1 MKVKLDLTKEY
12 GIVLEGGGAKGAYQ
26 IGAWKALREAGV
38 RIRGVA
44 GTSVG
49 ALNGAMICMGDLPRA
64 ERIWETISYSKV
76 MDVEEEFMESVIK
89 GDLKSANLS
98 AFIRDAVRVINGG
111 GLDVTPLRKL
121 IAECCDEE
129 TIRNSPID
137 LYVVTISLTDR
148 ELLNVNV
155 KETEPGMIADML
167 LASAYFPTFKQE
179 KLHGKTYIDGGGLD
193 SVPVDALLDNGYK
206 DIIVIRVY
214 GIGHEKEIEIPE
226 DVTVYT
232 VAPRQDLGKVLE
244 FDKKKSRRNMRLGYY
259 DTMRLIYG
267 LEGRHYYI
275 DAEEKRPEEY
285 FLQMMQDAEPMA
297 EILKSAY
304 LSENQRTMEWCRAM
318 PEVIFPA
325 VAKELGLTGAWTYR
339 ELYFRIMEQAAR
351 VLRISRFA
359 IYTEEELREKI
370 RKKRTED
377 ETLEEIDKRL
387 PPYLTALI
395 QYSNL

>member
-1 MKVKLDLTKEY
+1 MECKLDLTKEY

-26 IGAWKALREAGV
+26 IGAWRALQEAGV

-49 ALNGAMICMGDLPRA
+49 ALNGAMICMGDLARA
-64 ERIWETISYSKV
+64 EQIWENISYSKV
-76 MDVEEEFMESVIK
+76 IDIDESFMKGVIK
-89 GDLKSANLS
+89 GDLKEVNLS

-111 GLDVTPLRKL
+111 GLDVTPLRNL

-129 TIRNSPID
+129 TIRHSPVD

-148 ELLNVNV
+148 ALLNVNV
-155 KETEPGMIADML
+155 KETEEGMIPDML

-193 SVPVDALLDNGYK
+193 SVPIDALLENGYK

-214 GIGHEKEIEIPE
+214 GIGHEKEIRIPE
-226 DVTVYT
+226 DVNVYT
-232 VAPRQDLGKVLE
+232 VAPRQSLGKVLE
-244 FDKKKSRRNMRLGYY
+244 FEKAKSRRNMRLGYY
-259 DTMRLIYG
+259 DTMRLLYG

-275 DAEEKRPEEY
+275 DAEEKEPETY
-285 FLQMMQDAEPMA
+285 FARMMEDTKPTAEL
-297 EILKSAY
+297 LKSAY
-304 LSENQRTMEWCRAM
+304 LSESQLTMEWCRAM
-318 PEVIFPA
+318 AEVIFPQIA
-325 VAKELGLTGAWTYR
+325 RELGMKELWTYR

-351 VLRISRFA
+351 ALRIPRFA
-359 IYTEEELREKI
+359 IYTEEELRAEIRRKRLIDEKA
-370 RKKRTED
+370 
-377 ETLEEIDKRL
+377 EEGKKRL